1 MQAQTQTPK
10 YQGEPSVQAL
20 ASGLGTLGRYGDEYM
35 VHAAHGETV
44 IPAEIL
50 AANPELKNQLFQ
62 QMRMMGIKDPNRYVV
77 GNSLNSINPLTGQP
91 EFWFKKIF
99 KAIRKVIKKIAPI
112 VVPIIGNMI
121 APGIGGPIASA
132 LMTKMQGGSWGDALK
147 GAALSYGMSAL
158 GSGVKGIMSAKAGQ
172 GMSGFFSGLKEGAM
186 APFQAAGN
194 LFSSGAANPLAQG
207 IFGPQGMNLA
217 FQSAAP
223 QVGTSFSA
231 PGAGFARRAFDFVT
245 PSYNANLSSP
255 SVQNANQY
263 QNVTGGDAGQQT
275 MYSTP
280 GGKGGINPNSSVSNV
295 PKTDM
300 SAYPGAQVQNANVNN
315 VDYRGINQN
324 ANATN
329 TFSNADTTTTTSDWG
344 TGSKYSPDGT
354 IGVTGEGETS
364 WLDRNLGEKGADV
377 ARTVAGNLVIPA
389 VTAGAAYL
397 MADDEDIPEDDDPRI
412 KGQTNAQQK
421 AWAEYNAQ
429 RGRADYATWSRSA
442 EAKQLMLDS
451 GIFPSTTDAS
461 QLANTTG
468 ITQEQAQNYLNNQ
481 YAPFVNPLPITNQ
494 VASNQ
499 QQVYNQ
505 GGIASFA
512 NGGPQMLPLGNN
524 NAVGVKE
531 SFDVRGPRGTE
542 DVSFSEYA
550 NTGGGETLD
559 EANRRV
565 HSGGGGMFIHEG
577 VTYVSGDP
585 DPTPMT
591 DTMTADLTETS
602 GIPTAPVDTPPNITS
617 SSNLFGGSGVMQPDP
632 NYTPSPGEF
641 SSPMM
646 QRLAQQAF
654 QNQNATGSV
663 QQLNTPADI
672 QNSGI
677 FMQNPNQGSISRNA
691 MGMPQIGGPVNQQ
704 QPMILAAGGGEIEG
718 PGTGTSDSIPANLS
732 DGEFVM
738 TAEAVRNA
746 GGGDRNLG
754 AARMYDLMS
763 RFEGG
768 RA

>member
-1 MQAQTQTPK
+1 MQTQTPK
-10 YQGEPSVQAL
+10 YQGEPSIEAL

-44 IPAEIL
+44 VPAEIL
-50 AANPELKNQLFQ
+50 DSNPELKQQLFQ

-77 GNSLNSINPLTGQP
+77 GNALNSINPLTGQP
-91 EFWFKKIF
+91 EFFFKKIF
-99 KAIRKVIKKIAPI
+99 RAIRKVVKKIAPI

-158 GSGVKGIMSAKAGQ
+158 GSGVKGIMAAGKGQ
-172 GMSGFFSGLKEGAM
+172 AMSGFFSGLKSGAM
-186 APFQAAGN
+186 APFQAASN

-223 QVGTSFSA
+223 QVGNSFSA
-231 PGAGFARRAFDFVT
+231 PGASFARRAFDFVT
-245 PSYNANLSSP
+245 PSYNASLSSP

-280 GGKGGINPNSSVSNV
+280 GGEGGITPDSSVANV
-295 PKTDM
+295 PKTNM
-300 SAYPGAQVQNANVNN
+300 NAYPGAETTSGGFDNSSQRLGNVN
-315 VDYRGINQN
+315 
-324 ANATN
+324 T
-329 TFSNADTTTTTSDWG
+329 TSADTGNLGQEFKTSSNSSLG
-344 TGSKYSPDGT
+344 NKTSYINPDASVAAGA
-354 IGVTGEGETS
+354 GETS
-364 WLDRNLGEKGADV
+364 WLDRNLGEKGAQIV
-377 ARTVAGNLVIPA
+377 REQAGNLVIPA
-389 VTAGAAYL
+389 ITAGAAYF
-397 MADDEDIPEDDDPRI
+397 MQDEEDIPEGDDPRL

-421 AWAEYNAQ
+421 AWADYNAQ

-499 QQVYNQ
+499 QQMYNQ

-512 NGGPQMLPLGNN
+512 VGGPAMDAITMKNEEVL
-524 NAVGVKE
+524 
-531 SFDVRGPRGTE
+531 R
-542 DVSFSEYA
+542 
-550 NTGGGETLD
+550 
-559 EANRRV
+559 
-565 HSGGGGMFIHEG
+565 SGGDTFVHEG
-577 VTYVSGDP
+577 VTYKAGRPPVQISESE
-585 DPTPMT
+585 TMMT
-591 DTMTADLTETS
+591 NNATAPGSNFIGSNMPSTMQPESNS
-602 GIPTAPVDTPPNITS
+602 GIFS
-617 SSNLFGGSGVMQPDP
+617 GSGVMQPDP
-632 NYTPSPGEF
+632 NYTPSPNDF
-641 SSPMM
+641 KSPLL
-646 QRLAQQAF
+646 QRLAQEAF
-654 QNQNATGSV
+654 QTQDIGNQGLQPV
-663 QQLNTPADI
+663 RQLNTPADI
-672 QNSGI
+672 QASGI
-677 FMQNPNQGSISRNA
+677 FMQNPNQLENSFSKNA
-691 MGMPQIGGPVNQQ
+691 MGMPQIGGQPQQ
-704 QPMILAAGGGEIEG
+704 TQPMIMAANGGEVEG

>member
-99 KAIRKVIKKIAPI
+99 KAIKKVIKKIAPI

-172 GMSGFFSGLKEGAM
+172 GMSGFFSGLKEGAL

-255 SVQNANQY
+255 SVQNTGDYKA
-263 QNVTGGDAGQQT
+263 VTGGDAGQQT

-315 VDYRGINQN
+315 VDYRGINNQN
-324 ANATN
+324 ANTAN

-344 TGSKYSPDGT
+344 TGSKYSPEGTMDGKASD
-354 IGVTGEGETS
+354 GS

-377 ARTVAGNLVIPA
+377 ARTVAGNAVIPA

-397 MADDEDIPEDDDPRI
+397 MADDEDIPEEDDPRI

-461 QLANTTG
+461 QLATTTG

-512 NGGPQMLPLGNN
+512 GGGPAMDAITMKNEEVL
-524 NAVGVKE
+524 
-531 SFDVRGPRGTE
+531 R
-542 DVSFSEYA
+542 
-550 NTGGGETLD
+550 
-559 EANRRV
+559 
-565 HSGGGGMFIHEG
+565 SGGDTFVHEG
-577 VTYVSGDP
+577 VTYKAGRPPVQISESE
-585 DPTPMT
+585 TMMT
-591 DTMTADLTETS
+591 NNATAPGSNFIGSNMPSTMQPESNS
-602 GIPTAPVDTPPNITS
+602 GIFS
-617 SSNLFGGSGVMQPDP
+617 GSGVMQPDP

-646 QRLAQQAF
+646 QQLAQQVF
-654 QNQNATGSV
+654 QNQNARSPV

-677 FMQNPNQGSISRNA
+677 FMQNPNNQGPKNT
-691 MGMPQIGGPVNQQ
+691 IGGLPQPMG
-704 QPMILAAGGGEIEG
+704 QPMIMAAGGGEIEG